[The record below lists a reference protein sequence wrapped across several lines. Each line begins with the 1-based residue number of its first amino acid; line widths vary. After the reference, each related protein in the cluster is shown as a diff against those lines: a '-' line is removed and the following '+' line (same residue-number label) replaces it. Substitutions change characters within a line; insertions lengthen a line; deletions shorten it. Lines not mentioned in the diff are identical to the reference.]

1 MSERVPLPVPQFGVV
16 EQVVVLEWYKE
27 SGASVAGGEPV
38 VLIES
43 EKAET
48 ELEAPAD
55 GTLEVIIEESDNEV
69 PVGSVLAYVVTS

>member
-16 EQVVVLEWYKE
+16 EQVVVLEWHKE
-27 SGASVAGGEPV
+27 SGASVARGEPV

-48 ELEAPAD
+48 DLEAPAD
-55 GTLEVIIEESDNEV
+55 GTLEVVIEASDSEV